1 MKKSVSILLTLVLLV
16 CMAACGKPA
25 AGTESHPVSSEVS
38 APEASTT
45 TEADTAET
53 TTASETTTTAT
64 SPTTVKATTAK
75 ATTTTKAAVTTT
87 TTKAAQKV
95 KMNVTAIAGP
105 TGVGMAQLMAQNDAR
120 KTANEYKF
128 NVVTDPTQAVAAI
141 SSGSAD
147 IAAVPTNLASTL
159 YKKTGGKVQ
168 VLAVNTLGVL
178 YMLDSTG
185 TVQSVQNLR
194 GKTIYTSGQ
203 GANPEYVLR
212 YVLEKNGLDPDKD
225 VTLQFVADNDALT
238 GAVVSGQA
246 QVAMVPEPKV
256 TACLTQMKAAGKTP
270 PAVTLNMTEEWNR
283 VADGKS
289 ALMMGCVVARKAF
302 VEKNPAA
309 VQAFLAEYKTSIQ
322 TVNSDVDTAA
332 GWCEKYGIIP
342 KAAIAKQAIPR
353 CNLTF
358 ETGAAMKSRLSGYLQ
373 VLYDY
378 NPASVGGAVPPADF
392 YYAG

>member
-1 MKKSVSILLTLVLLV
+1 MKKSVSILLTLVLLAF
-16 CMAACGKPA
+16 MAACGKPA
-25 AGTESHPVSSEVS
+25 APTESNPVSSEVS
-38 APEASTT
+38 VPEASTT
-45 TEADTAET
+45 TEADPAGTTAASEAT
-53 TTASETTTTAT
+53 TTKKT
-64 SPTTVKATTAK
+64 PTTVKATTTAK
-75 ATTTTKAAVTTT
+75 ASTTKTVTSTTKAAE
-87 TTKAAQKV
+87 KV
-95 KMNVTAIAGP
+95 KINVTAIAGP
-105 TGVGMAQLMAQNDAR
+105 TGVGMAQLMAQNDAK

-128 NVVTDPTQAVAAI
+128 NVVTDPSQAVAAI
-141 SSGSAD
+141 SSGTAD

-185 TVQSVQNLR
+185 TVQSVQELR

-212 YVLEKNGLDPDKD
+212 YVLKENGLDPDKD

-246 QVAMVPEPKV
+246 QVAMVPEQKV

-270 PAVTLNMTEEWNR
+270 PAVALDMTEEWNR

-309 VQAFLAEYKTSIQ
+309 VRAFLAEYKTSIQ

-332 GWCEKYGIIP
+332 GWCEKYDIIP
-342 KAAIAKQAIPR
+342 KAAMAKQAIPR

-358 ETGAAMKSRLSGYLQ
+358 ETGAAMKNRLSGYLQ